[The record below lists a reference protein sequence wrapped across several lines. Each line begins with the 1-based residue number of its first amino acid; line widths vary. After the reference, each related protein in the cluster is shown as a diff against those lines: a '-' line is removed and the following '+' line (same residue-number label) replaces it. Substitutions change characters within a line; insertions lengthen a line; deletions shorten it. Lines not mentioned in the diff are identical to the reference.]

1 MITTTIALPARKQMF
16 AVGGICSTSI
26 YRVDQI
32 HQAPAKLLADRMEY
46 VVDGM
51 ALSAAYAFQRL
62 GGHSIICGRVGDD
75 PQGVSIRA
83 SLAAEG
89 FDVSAIHV
97 SPGSVSSRVAVVVDA
112 NGERIVVAFHDPNAE
127 QSPHWLPLEQIAAA
141 DLVHCDLRWPEG
153 AKTALIEARKA
164 GVPSML
170 DGDVA
175 PRESLQA
182 LVPLAD
188 YAVFSDAGIL
198 RYTGCDCVEEAL
210 LLVGQR
216 HHGHVGASC
225 GADGYYWFENG
236 HILSVGAPKVNV
248 VDTLSAGDIFHG
260 AFALAILENKTIADS
275 AAFACAAASLKCQ
288 TFGGRNGCP
297 TREEVEAVLQTMPR

>member
-1 MITTTIALPARKQMF
+1 MITMNSGLPARKRLF
-16 AVGGICSTSI
+16 AVGGICATTI

-32 HQAPAKLLADRMEY
+32 HPAPSKLLADRMEY

-62 GGHSIICGRVGDD
+62 GGHSVICGRVGDD
-75 PQGVSIRA
+75 PQGVSIRT

-89 FDVSAIHV
+89 FDVSAIHTA
-97 SPGSVSSRVAVVVDA
+97 PGLVSSRVAVLVDA
-112 NGERIVVAFHDPNAE
+112 KGERVVAAFHDPKAD

-141 DLVHCDLRWPEG
+141 DFVHCDLRWPEG
-153 AKTALIEARKA
+153 AKAALTEARKA

-188 YAVFSDAGIL
+188 YAVFSDTGIL
-198 RYTGCDCVEEAL
+198 RYTGCDRVEEAL
-210 LLVGQR
+210 LQVGQQ

-236 HILSVGAPKVNV
+236 GICHVPAPKVNV

-260 AFALAILENKTIADS
+260 ALALAILEHKSIAEA
-275 AAFACAAASLKCQ
+275 AAFACAAASLKCE

-297 TREEVEAVLQTMPR
+297 TREEVEAILQLIPG

>member
-1 MITTTIALPARKQMF
+1 MSGKGSVLSARKRMF
-16 AVGGICSTSI
+16 AVGGICATTI

-32 HQAPAKLLADRMEY
+32 HPAPSKLLADRMEY

-62 GGHSIICGRVGDD
+62 GGQSVICGRVGDD
-75 PQGVSIRA
+75 PQGAAIRA

-89 FDVSAIHV
+89 FDVSAIHTA
-97 SPGSVSSRVAVVVDA
+97 PGVISSRVAVLVDA
-112 NGERIVVAFHDPNAE
+112 KGERIVAAFHDPNAE
-127 QSPHWLPLEQIAAA
+127 QSPHWLPLELIAAA

-153 AKTALIEARKA
+153 AKAALIEARRS

-175 PRESLQA
+175 PRESLQE

-198 RYTGCDCVEEAL
+198 RYTGCDSVEEAL

-225 GADGYYWFENG
+225 GADGYFWFETG
-236 HILSVGAPKVNV
+236 RIRHVPAPKVNV

-260 AFALAILENKTIADS
+260 AFALAILENRTIAD
-275 AAFACAAASLKCQ
+275 AATFACAAASLKCE

-297 TREEVEAVLQTMPR
+297 TREAVEAIL